1 LIIPTLRV
9 GLWASITYKSLAE
22 VLLSAIKYHRI
33 IEDMNKKW
41 EKIYRVDME
50 IMKNNGHFL
59 SGRSF

>member
-1 LIIPTLRV
+1 V